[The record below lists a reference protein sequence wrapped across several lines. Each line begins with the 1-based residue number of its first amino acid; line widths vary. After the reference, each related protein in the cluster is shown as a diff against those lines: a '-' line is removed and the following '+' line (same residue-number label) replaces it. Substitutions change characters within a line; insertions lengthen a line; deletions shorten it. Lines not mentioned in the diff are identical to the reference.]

1 MEHSFDIDIA
11 VKVGVHG
18 AILYNNIKHWIAKN
32 AANQQHFHDGRYWTY
47 NSKKAFATLFP
58 YLTERQ
64 IKTALDKLREEGLIA
79 VGNYNT
85 NPYDKTL
92 WYTILSDS
100 IGQKSP
106 IERTDMSNPSD
117 EKVLSSI
124 NRYKNTDNK
133 PDIND
138 IPPDVKVVAHL
149 YGEYKNVRL
158 TDPELEKLQHEF
170 PTDWEGRIE
179 KLSAYMASTGKV
191 YKNHLA
197 TIRNWNRMEQE
208 RSQPKQGDG
217 WDHLDQLAAEGR
229 L

>member
-18 AILYNNIKHWIAKN
+18 AILYNNIKHWISKN

-92 WYTILSDS
+92 WYTILYDS

-124 NRYKNTDNK
+124 NRYKHTDNK

-170 PTDWEGRIE
+170 PSDWEGRIE

-197 TIRNWNRMEQE
+197 TIRNWKRMEQE
-208 RSQPKQGDG
+208 RSQPKHGDG
-217 WDHLDQLAAEGR
+217 WDYIQAVAEGR
-229 L
+229 AE

>member
-92 WYTILSDS
+92 WYTILTDS

-124 NRYKNTDNK
+124 NRYKHTDNK

-170 PTDWEGRIE
+170 PSDWEGRIE

-197 TIRNWNRMEQE
+197 TIRNWKRMEQE
-208 RSQPKQGDG
+208 RSQPEHGDG
-217 WDHLDQLAAEGR
+217 WDYIQAVAEGR
-229 L
+229 AE